1 MNNIPTSETTAL
13 ESRKDL
19 EYSITGKSK
28 LANVKVA
35 KAAIIRK

>member
-19 EYSITGKSK
+19 EAIRLQEKAS
-28 LANVKVA
+28 LANVK
-35 KAAIIRK
+35 